1 MIYTACTV
9 DDGTEN
15 QPQPEE
21 DPEPKGGS
29 KGK

>member
-1 MIYTACTV
+1 MIYAAYTF
-9 DDGTEN
+9 DDGADSP
-15 QPQPEE
+15 PQPEE

>member
-1 MIYTACTV
+1 MMYAARPFETGA
-9 DDGTEN
+9 DS

>member
-1 MIYTACTV
+1 MIYIASTFDEGANT
-9 DDGTEN
+9 